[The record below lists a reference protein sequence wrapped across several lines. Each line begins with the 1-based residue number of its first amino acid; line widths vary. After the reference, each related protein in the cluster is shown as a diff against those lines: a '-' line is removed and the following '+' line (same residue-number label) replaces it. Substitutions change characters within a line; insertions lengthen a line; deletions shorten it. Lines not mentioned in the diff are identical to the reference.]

1 MDVQGGLAPRADRL
15 RLPRSDFPPAGG
27 ARPLDARRPANHR
40 EGHGDE
46 RNTAVTKRTLCPE
59 RASGSPSR
67 RAAQPSR
74 WASAWRWESGS
85 RPESEKA
92 LSAWG

>member
-1 MDVQGGLAPRADRL
+1 MDVQGGLALRADRL

-46 RNTAVTKRTLCPE
+46 RNTAVTKRTLCPV
-59 RASGSPSR
+59 RASASPSR
-67 RAAQPSR
+67 RPVWVRR
-74 WASAWRWESGS
+74 WASAWR
-85 RPESEKA
+85 
-92 LSAWG
+92 